1 MCSVILT
8 LQHGSCTNYNHAS
21 YVGLPISFV
30 VHAAC
35 FPPKDVEINGIV
47 MCRPHLISLSL
58 GSNLRGLQRFPN
70 FTSACIYNSQGP

>member
-35 FPPKDVEINGIV
+35 FPPKGVEINGIV
-47 MCRPHLISLSL
+47 MCRPHSISLSL
-58 GSNLRGLQRFPN
+58 GSKGFAKVSEL
-70 FTSACIYNSQGP
+70 Y